1 MGRMTKTKRPM
12 DKNQSPAEVSTK
24 KLRRHYAALNQAHLP
39 EHAGF
44 QMRTNRTKQINAR
57 RRT

>member
-12 DKNQSPAEVSTK
+12 DKNQSSAEVSTK
-24 KLRRHYAALNQAHLP
+24 KLRRHYAVLNQAHLP
-39 EHAGF
+39 EDAGF
-44 QMRTNRTKQINAR
+44 QMRSNQMKQINVR